1 MGEGTGVRFRE
12 GGGSGVAYDPPMTR
26 FTRYAWLTLAFNV
39 LVVLWGAIVRAT
51 GSGAGCGSHWPL
63 CNGVVIPQ
71 SPRIETVIEFSHR
84 LTSGIAL
91 LLVVGLVVGAFR
103 LLPRGHAGRKAA
115 VWSMFFMVG
124 EAALGAALVKYR
136 LVADNPSMN
145 RAAVMSAH
153 LINTF
158 LLLAALALTAYLVGG
173 GPAFRLR
180 GRGWWSGAFLAGLLG
195 LLVSGVSGATAALGD
210 TLFPSQTLD
219 QALRQDVSPTAHLL
233 IRLRVLHPAIA
244 IASGLLALVLAMR
257 LLKMT
262 LGPETRRFAGWT
274 AGLVFTQ
281 VLAGTVNVLLLAP
294 VWLQIVHLL
303 VADLL
308 WIAFVL
314 LGASALAYP
323 GLPPLPLPAA
333 NSLAPAAGSPEAR
346 APAPSRASSFN
357 PSSSGSPRPS

>member
-1 MGEGTGVRFRE
+1 
-12 GGGSGVAYDPPMTR
+12 MTR
-26 FTRYAWLTLAFNV
+26 FTRYAWLTLAYNV

-51 GSGAGCGSHWPL
+51 GSGAGCGSHWPF
-63 CNGVVIPQ
+63 CNGEMIPR

-84 LTSGIAL
+84 LTSGVAL

-103 LLPRGHAGRKAA
+103 LLPKGHAGRTAA
-115 VWSMFFMVG
+115 VWSMIFMVG
-124 EAALGAALVKYR
+124 EAAVGAALVLFR
-136 LVADNPSMN
+136 LVADNPSMA
-145 RAAVMSAH
+145 RAMFMATH
-153 LINTF
+153 LVNTF
-158 LLLAALALTAYLVGG
+158 LLLAALTLTAHFVSGG
-173 GPAFRLR
+173 SRFRLL
-180 GRGWWSGAFLAGLLG
+180 GRGWWSGGFTLGSLG

-210 TLFPSQTLD
+210 TLFPSQTLA
-219 QALRQDVSPTAHLL
+219 QALQQDLSPTAHLL
-233 IRLRVLHPAIA
+233 IRLRIFHPAIA

-274 AGLVFTQ
+274 AGLVFAQ

-303 VADLL
+303 LADLL

-314 LGASALAYP
+314 LGASALAYL
-323 GLPPLPLPAA
+323 GLPPLPSPAA
-333 NSLAPAAGSPEAR
+333 NSIAPAAGSPEAR
-346 APAPSRASSFN
+346 VSAPSRASSFN

>member
-1 MGEGTGVRFRE
+1 
-12 GGGSGVAYDPPMTR
+12 MTR

-63 CNGVVIPQ
+63 CNGVVLPQ
-71 SPRIETVIEFSHR
+71 SPRIETIIEFSHR
-84 LTSGIAL
+84 LSSGIAG
-91 LLVVGLVVGAFR
+91 LLVVGLLVGAFR
-103 LLPRGHAGRKAA
+103 LFPRGHAARKAA
-115 VWSMFFMVG
+115 VWAMILMVS

-145 RAAVMSAH
+145 RAAVMGAH
-153 LINTF
+153 LVNTF
-158 LLLAALALTAYLVGG
+158 LLLGALALTAYFVGG
-173 GPAFRLR
+173 GPASRLR
-180 GRGWWSGAFLAGLLG
+180 GRGWWGGAFLAGLLG
-195 LLVSGVSGATAALGD
+195 LLASGVSGATAALGD
-210 TLFPSQTLD
+210 TLFPSQTLE

-244 IASGLLALVLAMR
+244 IAAGLLALVVALR
-257 LLKMT
+257 LLKRNPDP
-262 LGPETRRFAGWT
+262 GTRHFAGWT

-281 VLAGTVNVLLLAP
+281 ILVGTVNVLLLAP

-314 LGASALAYP
+314 LGASALAYL
-323 GLPPLPLPAA
+323 GLPPLPRPAA
-333 NSLAPAAGSPEAR
+333 KAFAPAADSPEAR
-346 APAPSRASSFN
+346 VAAPSRASSLS